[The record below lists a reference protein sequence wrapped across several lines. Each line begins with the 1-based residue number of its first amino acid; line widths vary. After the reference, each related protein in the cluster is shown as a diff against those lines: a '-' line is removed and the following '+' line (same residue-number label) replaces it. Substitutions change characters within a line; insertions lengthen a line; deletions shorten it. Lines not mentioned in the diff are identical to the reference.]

1 MHTICSAQ
9 PPRDYPVSW
18 GEWLRAGL
26 RLMDRD
32 LLRVIDRLSAMA
44 ERCRQRRAL
53 LRFDDAV
60 LKDIGLSRADAWRE
74 ASKPAWK
81 D

>member
-1 MHTICSAQ
+1 
-9 PPRDYPVSW
+9 
-18 GEWLRAGL
+18 
-26 RLMDRD
+26 MDRD

-74 ASKPAWK
+74 ASTPAWK